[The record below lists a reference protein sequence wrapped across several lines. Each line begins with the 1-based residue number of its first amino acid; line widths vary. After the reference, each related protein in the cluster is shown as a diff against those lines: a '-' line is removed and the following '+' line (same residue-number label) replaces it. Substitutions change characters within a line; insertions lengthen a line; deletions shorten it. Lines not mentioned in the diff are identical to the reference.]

1 MEFNM
6 KLKLKTLV
14 VLGLMLIAS
23 VSIGQSEKEDAK
35 DEKAIDKCWKTFHSK
50 GAAKGIEKLEKH
62 MAKQT
67 FSSFYA
73 YESLVSME
81 YQNYVYYESLFGG
94 ITVTTTS
101 SDDGED
107 DGDSTVI
114 NFQDLMV
121 AIFRSHFISVCR
133 ESTIASTSPTG
144 DMYLRKYLVD
154 YEPDS
159 LVSEKAKSYYDEA
172 EQFFGKEDYEL
183 ADLNYR
189 KAIRED
195 STYYKAY
202 LYLGDSF
209 WAREKYD
216 SATVYY
222 TIARDLQPNLLEP
235 RLYIVDALSE
245 QGLFYRAKKEA
256 IAALTVYPGYN
267 LKYKLQRILYKEN
280 KWMNEHRIIRNFY
293 PNDINNDEQD
303 MLLNNPIWKD
313 YRAAKDDV
321 KKYCDSLGIIEPN
334 GEFEDR
340 YLEVYSM
347 RRMLEKHPNDLPE
360 ELHFADKMREEG
372 LLEPYVLICLF
383 HVDIYDQF
391 KDYMSTEENR
401 TKSID
406 FVEKHLIES
415 SK

>member
-1 MEFNM
+1 M
-6 KLKLKTLV
+6 KIISVKTLL
-14 VLGLMLIAS
+14 VLGVMLLS
-23 VSIGQSEKEDAK
+23 LPSIGQSSKADLK

-50 GAAKGIEKLEKH
+50 GAAKGIEKLEKY

-81 YQNYVYYESLFGG
+81 YQNYMYYQNLFGD
-94 ITVTTTS
+94 VSMTTT
-101 SDDGED
+101 DEN
-107 DGDSTVI
+107 GDTSIVSL
-114 NFQDLMV
+114 QDIMV
-121 AIFRSHFISVCR
+121 NIFRGHFIAVCR
-133 ESTIASTSPTG
+133 ESTIVSTSPTG
-144 DMYLRKYLVD
+144 DMHLRKFLVD
-154 YEPDS
+154 FEPDS

-172 EQFFGKEDYEL
+172 EQFFVNEDYEL
-183 ADLNYR
+183 ADVNYR

-195 STYYKAY
+195 SSYYKAY

-216 SATVYY
+216 SAMVYY
-222 TIARDLQPNLLEP
+222 TIARDLQPTLLEP
-235 RLYIVDALSE
+235 RLYIVDALAE

-267 LKYKLQRILYKEN
+267 LKYKLQRILFKEN
-280 KWMNEHRIIRNFY
+280 KWMNEHRIIRTFY
-293 PNDINNDEQD
+293 PNDITNDNQD
-303 MLLNNPIWKD
+303 LLLTNPIWKD
-313 YRAAKDDV
+313 YRAAKADV

-334 GEFEDR
+334 GEFDDR
-340 YLEVYSM
+340 YLEVYSV

-383 HVDIYDQF
+383 HVDIYQQF
-391 KDYMSTEENR
+391 KDYMSSEENR

-406 FVEKHLIES
+406 FVEKYLIETNQ
-415 SK
+415 

>member
-6 KLKLKTLV
+6 KVNSVKTLL
-14 VLGLMLIAS
+14 VLGVMLLS
-23 VSIGQSEKEDAK
+23 LPSIGQSSKADLK

-50 GAAKGIEKLEKH
+50 GYDKGIEKLEKY

-81 YQNYVYYESLFGG
+81 YQNYMYYQNLFGD
-94 ITVTTTS
+94 VNMTTT
-101 SDDGED
+101 DEN
-107 DGDSTVI
+107 GDSSVV
-114 NFQDLMV
+114 NLQDLMV
-121 AIFRSHFISVCR
+121 SLFRGHFIAVCR
-133 ESTIASTSPTG
+133 KSTIESTSPTA

-154 YEPDS
+154 FEPDS

-195 STYYKAY
+195 STYYLAY

-216 SATVYY
+216 SAMVYY

-267 LKYKLQRILYKEN
+267 LKYKLQRILNKEN
-280 KWMNEHRIIRNFY
+280 KWMNEHRIIRTFY
-293 PNDINNDEQD
+293 PNDITNDEQSL
-303 MLLNNPIWKD
+303 LLNNPIWKD
-313 YRAAKDDV
+313 YRAAKEDV
-321 KKYCDSLGIIEPN
+321 KKYCDSTGIIEPN
-334 GEFEDR
+334 GEYQDR
-340 YLEVYSM
+340 YLEVYSV

-360 ELHFADKMREEG
+360 ELHFADKMREAG

-391 KDYMSTEENR
+391 KHYMASEENR

-406 FVEKHLIES
+406 FVEKYLIES
-415 SK
+415 TN